1 MIRQRGAAL
10 LVVMMIMALMT
21 AIAGSMASRL
31 FTNYHRAE
39 NQLHFQQAYWYSQ
52 AVEALAAAVLRDS
65 LSGSET
71 VNLSQN
77 WAEASRTFPLKGG
90 EVSGHLQ
97 DAQACFNLNSLQ
109 LRGSTVG
116 GPVPYEVSVLRAL
129 IGNHVEDSYQADVIA
144 QASRDY
150 IDENNQL
157 DQSLGAED
165 AHYESVRPAYV
176 TPDAVIADV
185 SEWRAVRGV
194 NGTVFRQLSPQLCA
208 IPSAELKVNVNTLTD
223 KQAALLSALFTPAL
237 PVEQAKQVL
246 AQRPESGWESVEAF
260 MATLNLTDFDDADR
274 KQVAPHLSVTS
285 HYFLLQADVHVAS
298 AQRHIQALLHYQD
311 GGQVSVLRRRFGGMR
326 ERATDNQDQ

>member
-1 MIRQRGAAL
+1 MTRQRGAAL
-10 LVVMMIMALMT
+10 LIVMMIMALMT

-39 NQLHFQQAYWYSQ
+39 NQLHFQQVYWYSN
-52 AVEALAAAVLRDS
+52 AVEALASAVLRES
-65 LSGSET
+65 LSDSDT
-71 VNLSQN
+71 VNVNQD
-77 WAEASRTFPLKGG
+77 WAQSARTFPLQGG
-90 EVSGHLQ
+90 KVSGYLQ

-109 LRGSTVG
+109 LRGAALG
-116 GPVPYEVSVLRAL
+116 GEVPYEVRVLRAL
-129 IGNHVEDSYQADVIA
+129 IGSQVDDSYQADVIA

-176 TPDAVIADV
+176 TADAVIADV

-194 NGTVFRQLSPQLCA
+194 NAEVFRQLSPQLCA
-208 IPSAELKVNVNTLTD
+208 IPSAELMVNVNTLTD

-237 PVEQAKQVL
+237 SVEQAEQVL
-246 AQRPESGWESVEAF
+246 TERPDSGWKSVDDF
-260 MATLNLTDFDDADR
+260 IATLTLTDFDEAAR
-274 KQVAPHLSVTS
+274 KQVMSHLSVTS
-285 HYFLLQADVHVAS
+285 HYFLLHADVHVAS

-311 GGQVSVLRRRFGGMR
+311 DGQVSVLRRRFGGMR
-326 ERATDNQDQ
+326 ERATDNQDH

>member
-39 NQLHFQQAYWYSQ
+39 NQLHFQQAYWYSN
-52 AVEALAAAVLRDS
+52 AVEALASAVLRES
-65 LSGSET
+65 LSGSDT
-71 VNLSQN
+71 VNLRQD
-77 WAEASRTFPLKGG
+77 WAQASRSFPLQGG

-109 LRGSTVG
+109 LRGAALGSEI
-116 GPVPYEVSVLRAL
+116 PYEVRVLRAL
-129 IGNHVEDSYQADVIA
+129 IGSQVDDSYQADVIA

-176 TPDAVIADV
+176 TADAVIADV

-194 NGTVFRQLSPQLCA
+194 NAEVFRQLSPQLCA

-246 AQRPESGWESVEAF
+246 AQRPESGWKSVEAF
-260 MATLNLTDFDDADR
+260 MTTLNLTEFDEAAR
-274 KQVAPHLSVTS
+274 KQVMPHLSVAS
-285 HYFLLQADVHVAS
+285 HYFFITRRCARGLSPAS
-298 AQRHIQALLHYQD
+298 HSGIIAL
-311 GGQVSVLRRRFGGMR
+311 SRRRPR
-326 ERATDNQDQ
+326 IYLTPSVRRNA